1 MAEKAR
7 LDSHVA
13 APWAEVVQAYC
24 ELMGDVMPHLP
35 DSEQIV
41 YHQLFRLSH
50 AQQSPFVKCRYEDLA
65 PQCGVSLSTVRRA
78 VKGLRA
84 KKLIKTLWQSHSGT
98 TFQVH
103 LLSTLPHR
111 PAFLPRPRRGS
122 NFSPSLGQPSR
133 PPVYDAFSPEDRALF
148 IDCKQRLGPARL
160 NELTE
165 VAVEWL
171 TERCKGDPEVFSDAL
186 LRDKVDELVFYEV
199 FGPER
204 RKPYEQL
211 FTHLHSSHSAADQV
225 AESFLENGSTDRSQR
240 P

>member
-1 MAEKAR
+1 MKENAR
-7 LDSHVA
+7 PDGIL
-13 APWAEVVQAYC
+13 APQWGTIVRAYC
-24 ELMGDVMPHLP
+24 ELMDDVMPHLP

-41 YHQLFRLSH
+41 YHRLFRLSH
-50 AQQSPFVKCRYEDLA
+50 VQQSPFVRCRYEDLA

-103 LLSTLPHR
+103 LLSTLLHR

-133 PPVYDAFSPEDRALF
+133 PPVYDAFSLEDRALF

-160 NELTE
+160 NDPTE
-165 VAVEWL
+165 VAVERL
-171 TERCKGDPEVFSDAL
+171 TERANGDPEAFSDEL
-186 LRDKVDELVFYEV
+186 LRDKVDELIFNEV
-199 FGPER
+199 FGP
-204 RKPYEQL
+204 
-211 FTHLHSSHSAADQV
+211 
-225 AESFLENGSTDRSQR
+225 
-240 P
+240 